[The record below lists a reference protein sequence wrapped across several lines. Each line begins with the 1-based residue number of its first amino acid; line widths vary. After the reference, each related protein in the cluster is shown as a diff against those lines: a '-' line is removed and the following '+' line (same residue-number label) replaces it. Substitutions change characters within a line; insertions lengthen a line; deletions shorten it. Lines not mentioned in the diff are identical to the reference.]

1 MNDRIEKLAEQAKE
15 VSHWLDGGYTPVYR
29 TNLEKF
35 AELIVSECAALAKS
49 KSERIEEIKAEDH
62 DDHIRLQSLAWQFE
76 EFGYEIKKHFG
87 VKE

>member
-1 MNDRIEKLAEQAKE
+1 MNERIQALAEQAGFLNKDE
-15 VSHWLDGGYTPVYR
+15 ESIGY
-29 TNLEKF
+29 F
-35 AELIVSECAALAKS
+35 AELIVLECASLAKS

>member
-1 MNDRIEKLAEQAKE
+1 MNERIEKLLDQCRIETYGVNGELLEFGFDAEK
-15 VSHWLDGGYTPVYR
+15 L
-29 TNLEKF
+29 
-35 AELIVSECAALAKS
+35 AELIISECAALAKS
-49 KSERIEEIKAEDH
+49 KSECIEEIKAEDH